1 MQGWHGGG
9 GGSFVTR
16 QHLLVPILPV
26 TMHVDSLLYNLS
38 YYLVS
43 FGLDLFIVQ
52 AMGLFCP

>member
-16 QHLLVPILPV
+16 QHLLVSILPV
-26 TMHVDSLLYNLS
+26 TMHVDSLLYNL
-38 YYLVS
+38 YCCLVS
-43 FGLDLFIVQ
+43 FGLDLSVVQ